1 MDENFKIRFVKKIGK
16 EGKDMQMTQN
26 TDKQIFLTLHI
37 EYFRPNSIRQRLAE
51 LRLDSKSRGGGDDET
66 L

>member
-1 MDENFKIRFVKKIGK
+1 MNNESFGFLYPS
-16 EGKDMQMTQN
+16 MLTTQI
-26 TDKQIFLTLHI
+26 TD
-37 EYFRPNSIRQRLAE
+37 FRPNSIRQRLAE